1 MQNIESKTIDKLKS
15 RLVDAFYNWIKLKLP
30 DQAVSV
36 IPTQQS
42 QLLNL
47 VFVELD
53 NKDENLEVATNCVI
67 ELIKLAKKK
76 TEFQT
81 IKDTV
86 VSKIET
92 LMHKVDLAVA
102 ERD

>member
-1 MQNIESKTIDKLKS
+1 M
-15 RLVDAFYNWIKLKLP
+15 
-30 DQAVSV
+30 
-36 IPTQQS
+36 
-42 QLLNL
+42 
-47 VFVELD
+47 
-53 NKDENLEVATNCVI
+53 ATNCVI